1 MDLLSDILRVLNEIL
16 VAGNAITALALLLY
30 ALTFNLRDRV
40 ARTFALVM
48 GSVAVIGLMDVLA
61 ATAIGAP
68 EVDAWLRLQ
77 WLGIAFV
84 PATYLHFSDAL
95 LEATGRPSRGRRFW
109 AVRLAY
115 VLGMTT
121 FLAAAQPGLLLS
133 DVAEAGGVP
142 HLTAGFFFPLFLV
155 FFFVAL
161 GIAASGLW
169 RAYRRCRT
177 RTPFTSTQSCARPAK
192 VFSTTRSSATCDCF
206 HG

>member
-1 MDLLSDILRVLNEIL
+1 MDLLTNILRVVNEIL
-16 VAGNAITALALLLY
+16 VAGNAITALALLVY

-40 ARTFALVM
+40 ARTFALIM
-48 GSVAVIGLMDVLA
+48 GCVAVIGLTDVLA
-61 ATAIGAP
+61 ATAVGAR
-68 EVDAWLRLQ
+68 EIDAWLRLQ
-77 WLGIAFV
+77 WLGIAFL

-142 HLTAGFFFPLFLV
+142 YLTGGLLF
-155 FFFVAL
+155 
-161 GIAASGLW
+161 
-169 RAYRRCRT
+169 
-177 RTPFTSTQSCARPAK
+177 
-192 VFSTTRSSATCDCF
+192 
-206 HG
+206 

>member
-77 WLGIAFV
+77 WLGTAVGPADSPPV
-84 PATYLHFSDAL
+84 PRCL
-95 LEATGRPSRGRRFW
+95 PS
-109 AVRLAY
+109 
-115 VLGMTT
+115 
-121 FLAAAQPGLLLS
+121 
-133 DVAEAGGVP
+133 P
-142 HLTAGFFFPLFLV
+142 H
-155 FFFVAL
+155 
-161 GIAASGLW
+161 
-169 RAYRRCRT
+169 
-177 RTPFTSTQSCARPAK
+177 
-192 VFSTTRSSATCDCF
+192 
-206 HG
+206 